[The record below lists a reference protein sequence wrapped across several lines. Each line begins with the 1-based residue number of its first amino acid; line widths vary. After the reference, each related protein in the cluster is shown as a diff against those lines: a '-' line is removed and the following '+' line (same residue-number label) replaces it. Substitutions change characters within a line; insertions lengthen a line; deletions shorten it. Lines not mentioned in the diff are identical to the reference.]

1 MMPNMDPRQME
12 KLMKQMGIQSKQ
24 INSNR
29 VVIETEEGNFIITS
43 PSVTEINM
51 QGQKSYQI
59 AGSVSFEEGI
69 KEDDLNLIMEKTG
82 CTKEKA
88 LDAMKRS
95 NNDIAE
101 AILLLES
108 EK

>member
-59 AGSVSFEEGI
+59 SGSVSFEEGI

>member
-1 MMPNMDPRQME
+1 MPNMDPRQME

-24 INSNR
+24 INSKR
-29 VVIETEEGNFIITS
+29 VIIETDDGNFIVSS
-43 PSVTEINM
+43 PQVTEITM

-59 AGSVSFEEGI
+59 AGSVSFEEGV
-69 KEDDLNLIMEKTG
+69 KEEDLTLIMEKTS
-82 CTKEKA
+82 CTREKA
-88 LDAMKRS
+88 VDALKRS